1 MANILTNKD
10 ILTVYNSRKTIL
22 EILGD
27 LLFDTKDYMD
37 FTINEVDSMAANNQL
52 DMLISHTKE
61 SHDKTVYDDTKIYV
75 KYMLSTKA
83 IRIKAIEELIE
94 ELYIVE
100 EVLTPTDTLA
110 IVINDEPNDSLVATL
125 KYLYDKRGIFVVVH
139 NIKRLQRN
147 ILKHTLVPPHAIM
160 TNSDIEILK
169 KDYNL
174 KNLQQLPE
182 MSRFDPVALIIGM
195 RPGQVCKI
203 ERKSPTSMVS
213 MYYRIC
219 V

>member
-52 DMLISHTKE
+52 DMLISHSKE

-147 ILKHTLVPPHAIM
+147 ILKHTLVPPHTIM
-160 TNSDIEILK
+160 TSSDIEILK

>member
-27 LLFDTKDYMD
+27 LLFDTKDYID

-94 ELYIVE
+94 ELYTVE
-100 EVLTPTDTLA
+100 EVLTPTDTLM

-147 ILKHTLVPPHAIM
+147 ILKHTLVPPHTIM
-160 TNSDIEILK
+160 TSSDIEILK

>member
-27 LLFDTKDYMD
+27 LLFDTKDYVD

-94 ELYIVE
+94 ELYTVE

-147 ILKHTLVPPHAIM
+147 ILKHTLVPPHTIM
-160 TNSDIEILK
+160 TSSDIEILK

>member
-27 LLFDTKDYMD
+27 LLFDTKDYVD

-147 ILKHTLVPPHAIM
+147 ILKHTLVPPHTIM

>member
-1 MANILTNKD
+1 MTTTFTNQE
-10 ILTVYNSRKTIL
+10 IITIYNSRKTIL

-27 LLFDTKDYMD
+27 LLFDTKDYVD
-37 FTINEVDSMAANNQL
+37 FTVNEVDAMAINNQL
-52 DMLISHTKE
+52 DMLISHAKTQH
-61 SHDKTVYDDTKIYV
+61 SKTVYDNTKVYV
-75 KYMLSTKA
+75 KYMLSSKA

-94 ELYIVE
+94 ELYVVE
-100 EVLTPTDTLA
+100 EVLTPQDVLT
-110 IVINDEPNDSLVATL
+110 IIINDEPNDSLVATL

-147 ILKHTLVPPHAIM
+147 ILKHKLVPPHAIM
-160 TNSDIEILK
+160 TNSDVDALKIE
-169 KDYNL
+169 YNL

-182 MSRFDPVALIIGM
+182 MSRFDPVALVIGM

-203 ERKSPTSMVS
+203 ERNSPTSMVS
-213 MYYRIC
+213 NYYRIC